1 VSDLG
6 FLEKLLDGAE
16 VEWLPLEKVTDYE
29 QPTKYL
35 VESKNYDDLFNT
47 PVLTAG
53 KTFIL
58 GYTDET
64 TGIYEASKSPT
75 IIFDDFTTAN
85 KWVDFDFKAK
95 SSAMKMITSSDDQ
108 KFNIKYLYYWLNTLP
123 SGLVDGDHKRQW
135 IGTLSK
141 KLVPI
146 PCPDDPEKSLAIQGE
161 IVRILDTFTK
171 LTAELTAELAGR
183 KKQYNHYRDQLYCFE
198 NTDVEW
204 KILGDV
210 CDFQN
215 GFAFKSSLFLNEG
228 LPIIRIKNVSGGSVN
243 MDDVKYFDPTDYR
256 ENTDAFT
263 VEKGDILVAMSG
275 ATTGK
280 IGYYAHDFIAYLN
293 QRVGKFLPN
302 VDELNARY
310 LYHFLL
316 SQNQKIYS
324 LAGGGAQPNLSSNA
338 LKAKIN
344 IPIPYPSDPVR
355 SVAEQERIA
364 IILDKLDTL
373 TTSLSE
379 GLPREIALRQQQ
391 YEYYRDLLLSF
402 PKPAEAVEA

>member
-1 VSDLG
+1 MSDFG

-161 IVRILDTFTK
+161 IVRILDSFTQ
-171 LTAELTAELAGR
+171 LTAELTAELAAR
-183 KKQYNHYRDQLYCFE
+183 KKQYNHYRDQLLTFEDAEVKWKTLDEVASDFGRGKSKHRPRNDERLYGGTIPFIQTGDIRSAGHAITKYTQTYSDFGLRQSKRWPKGTLCITIAANIAETSILDFDACFPDSVIGFVADPE
-198 NTDVEW
+198 ETSSDYVEYLLQSI
-204 KILGDV
+204 KRKLEEKGKE
-210 CDFQN
+210 
-215 GFAFKSSLFLNEG
+215 KSSAQSNINLGTFAQLK
-228 LPIIRIKNVSGGSVN
+228 LPFPPLKEQARIVS
-243 MDDVKYFDPTDYR
+243 
-256 ENTDAFT
+256 
-263 VEKGDILVAMSG
+263 
-275 ATTGK
+275 
-280 IGYYAHDFIAYLN
+280 
-293 QRVGKFLPN
+293 
-302 VDELNARY
+302 
-310 LYHFLL
+310 
-316 SQNQKIYS
+316 
-324 LAGGGAQPNLSSNA
+324 
-338 LKAKIN
+338 
-344 IPIPYPSDPVR
+344 
-355 SVAEQERIA
+355 
-364 IILDKLDTL
+364 ILDKFDTL
-373 TTSLSE
+373 TTSLRE

-402 PKPAEAVEA
+402 PKPKEAVEA